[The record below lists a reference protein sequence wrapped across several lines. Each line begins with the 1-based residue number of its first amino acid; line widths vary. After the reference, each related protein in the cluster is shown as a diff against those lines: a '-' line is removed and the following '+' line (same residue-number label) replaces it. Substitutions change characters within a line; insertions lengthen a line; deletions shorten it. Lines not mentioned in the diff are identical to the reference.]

1 MTKIPEKFSTPDRFE
16 SLFARVPVVLL
27 GFVYSTS
34 PGLITPPMKAFLLRR
49 SSGIFLLVVAAALEL
64 SVLPSAQAVGGNYT
78 WKGGSGTWDLSSA
91 DWRSGASY
99 YAWPDTVG
107 AIIGGIGVPGTLTLE
122 NNIMVANNFGVL
134 AAGYTVDLNGH
145 ALQLATGTL
154 NDPYAFTL
162 NFGST
167 TSLATF
173 KGVAALSA
181 ELSIVDFT
189 NTDTLR
195 FGTTGSGL
203 TTPELN
209 NIDFVGYSD
218 GGAAKIDSSGYV
230 TPVGTAVPEPSSWA
244 LILGLVAICYV
255 AIRRRSVAIV

>member
-1 MTKIPEKFSTPDRFE
+1 
-16 SLFARVPVVLL
+16 
-27 GFVYSTS
+27 
-34 PGLITPPMKAFLLRR
+34 MKASLLRR

-64 SVLPSAQAVGGNYT
+64 SVIPSAQAAANYT

-91 DWRSGASY
+91 DWYSAGGY
-99 YAWPDTVG
+99 HAWPDTVG
-107 AIIGGIGVPGTLTLE
+107 ASIGGIGVPGTLTLE
-122 NNIMVANNFGVL
+122 NNIVVANSFNVA
-134 AAGYTVDLNGH
+134 AAGYTVALNGH

-154 NDPYAFTL
+154 TDNYAFTL
-162 NFGST
+162 DFGST

-173 KGVAALSA
+173 KGVTSINAQ
-181 ELSIVDFT
+181 LSILDFT
-189 NTDTLR
+189 STDTLR
-195 FGTTGSGL
+195 FGTNGSGL

-244 LILGLVAICYV
+244 LILGLVAIGYV
-255 AIRRRSVAIV
+255 AIRRRSIALV